1 MVEAHEVDVATETF
15 DQIITDR
22 CIVMETGTI
31 TTQDYILF
39 RETDSDRFVMTQV
52 KRIGSSTGLSEGY
65 SLLMLAT
72 L

>member
-15 DQIITDR
+15 NQIVTDR
-22 CIVMETGTI
+22 CIVLETGTI

>member
-15 DQIITDR
+15 NQIVTDR
-22 CIVMETGTI
+22 CIVLETGTI

-39 RETDSDRFVMTQV
+39 READSNRFVMTQV

-65 SLLMLAT
+65 SLLMLTT

>member
-15 DQIITDR
+15 DQILADR
-22 CIVMETGTI
+22 CIVLETGTI

>member
-15 DQIITDR
+15 NQIVTDR

>member
-15 DQIITDR
+15 NQIVTDR
-22 CIVMETGTI
+22 CIVLETGTI

-39 RETDSDRFVMTQV
+39 RETDSNRFVMTQV
-52 KRIGSSTGLSEGY
+52 KRIGSNTGLSEGY
-65 SLLMLAT
+65 SLLMLTT